1 MSHVSILSI
10 REKIFGAF
18 LVAFLIVIGGV
29 SYTYASQAQTLIVQ
43 EDTQNQQNH
52 IINMQRWTKDKRR
65 EVEQIKKDTK
75 NAVDIS
81 KVDGMITTYE
91 SCLTKLQGSVG
102 TGDFW
107 NLNQDCDTRSIDDEF
122 NDVLYPARDC
132 ANTKRSI
139 EDRRKEK
146 KNIERQVKD
155 ILRNDKA
162 ADISGLNNFIGQ
174 IDAQIAKA
182 DQAVPTGGVCG
193 RDQRDALND
202 VQNDLNFLFQDF
214 YNAANELQQKSNDV
228 RQVQEGKKD
237 FESNIKR
244 GCEKD
249 KSRRVKEIE
258 KDIGRL
264 QKTGALTEE
273 AQANFTQI
281 KSLYDQMCVQ
291 MLGTMQQALDSGD
304 VNLFNDIRNE
314 FWTLDRDFWD
324 TTNESGQ
331 KVQEEQQKVQQL
343 KNVNRDLKQKS
354 RDLARMKKDLARIK
368 KVYDRAAKKYANR
381 EDRKEALAALS
392 GFVGQ
397 AGELIKKIEESV
409 QAAQTEAA
417 TDPDS
422 YWFDRQQ
429 ELNDLQ
435 NEFSELQNSVQ
446 NIGNLIQSTKDIE
459 RSIKNYQKERTSL
472 GKESKNDPELMGKL
486 KDTLDQMQALQK
498 EIWSTGIADPD
509 EGMALVQQ
517 FWDLNQD
524 WNDAVNDWRGN
535 YYDYEEEGGYG
546 PSPSSFG
553 PPPAPVPEL
562 PPPPAPASGIPT
574 SGIYLQAK

>member
-1 MSHVSILSI
+1 MSYLSLLSI

-29 SYTYASQAQTLIVQ
+29 SYTYASQAQILIAQ

-52 IINMQRWTKDKRR
+52 IINMQRWVKDKRR
-65 EVEQIKKDTK
+65 EAEQVKKDTK
-75 NAVDIS
+75 NTVDTS
-81 KVDGMITTYE
+81 RVAGMITTYE
-91 SCLTKLQGSVG
+91 SCLTKLQGAVG
-102 TGDFW
+102 TSDFW
-107 NLNQDCDTRSIDDEF
+107 SLNQDCDTRSIDDEF

-132 ANTKRSI
+132 ANNKRNI
-139 EDRRKEK
+139 EDRKKEK

-162 ADISGLNNFIGQ
+162 TDVSGLNNFISQ
-174 IDAQIAKA
+174 IDANIAKA
-182 DQAVPTGGVCG
+182 DQMVPAGGICG
-193 RDQRDALND
+193 RDQRDTLND
-202 VQNDLNFLFQDF
+202 IQNDLNYLFQDF
-214 YNAANELQQKSNDV
+214 YSTANDLQQKSNDV
-228 RQVQEGKKD
+228 RQMQDGKKD

-249 KSRRVKEIE
+249 KARRVKEIE
-258 KDIGRL
+258 RDIGRL
-264 QKTGALTEE
+264 QKSSALTEE
-273 AQANFTQI
+273 AQANFAQV

-304 VNLFNDIRNE
+304 ANLFNDTRNE

-331 KVQEEQQKVQQL
+331 KVQEEQQKVEQL
-343 KNVNRDLKQKS
+343 KNINRDLKQKS
-354 RDLARMKKDLARIK
+354 RDLARMKKDLERIK
-368 KVYDRAAKKYANR
+368 KVYDRTAKKYANR

-397 AGELIKKIEESV
+397 ASELIKKIEESV

-435 NEFSELQNSVQ
+435 GEFSDLQNKVQ

-472 GKESKNDPELMGKL
+472 GKESKNDSELMGKL
-486 KDTLDQMQALQK
+486 KDILDQMQGLQK
-498 EIWSTGIADPD
+498 EIWSVGIADPD

-524 WNDAVNDWRGN
+524 WNDTVNDWRGS

-546 PSPSSFG
+546 PPPSSFG
-553 PPPAPVPEL
+553 LPPAPQL
-562 PPPPAPASGIPT
+562 PPATPQLSPMTP
-574 SGIYLQAK
+574 